1 MARARPISLT
11 KLEGEVMLAVWDLA
25 GPVRVRDVAD
35 ALNAR
40 RDTALAY
47 TTVQTMLTI
56 LKDKGIVEQ
65 VEGPGRAHLYRALV
79 SREQALRMMTIDAAF
94 ISFDERKKGTI
105 EPGKLADLAILT
117 ADPLTCPEDH
127 MKDIRAVVTVVGGK
141 IVYERP
147 NP

>member
-40 RDTALAY
+40 R
-47 TTVQTMLTI
+47 
-56 LKDKGIVEQ
+56 KDKGIVEQ

-79 SREQALRMMTIDAAF
+79 SREQASRHMVRD
-94 ISFDERKKGTI
+94 
-105 EPGKLADLAILT
+105 LADRLFGGEVQ
-117 ADPLTCPEDH
+117 PLLLRLIGQARLKPAELRELRDWVDA
-127 MKDIRAVVTVVGGK
+127 KLRDGKESRA
-141 IVYERP
+141 
-147 NP
+147 